1 LEKERPFDVAKPRTP
16 KGEARVREKIMKEKL
31 AALLAEQGEE
41 SFKKN
46 LEIAFDIKPGSPQF
60 DVALKA
66 WREASS
72 SL

>member
-1 LEKERPFDVAKPRTP
+1 MGKERPFDIAKQRTS
-16 KGEARVREKIMKEKL
+16 KGEARLREKIMKEKL
-31 AALLAEQGEE
+31 AALLAEAGEE

-60 DVALKA
+60 DAALKA

-72 SL
+72 SH